1 MKKGL
6 FLIIVIIMITGL
18 MADTVF
24 TIVDSET
31 PSVVENGTYGQILQ
45 VSLVVTGMDYLR
57 IRATLFMIYDHMG
70 HLDDLRF
77 EDLQWKI
84 EEEEWEGDS
93 MVNSNRELIIPINE
107 TYSYETVIFT
117 LWGTILSDD
126 AGEEGWIKVG
136 MYNDGCIWAMTN
148 FEIFNNFPQEKL
160 IQILDSISDIETN
173 TPDIQW
179 NLQNYPNP
187 FNPKTIISFSLAEAG
202 NVSLEIY
209 NVKGQKVKTLINKE
223 FELGQHQISW
233 EGTDDDG
240 KLVSSGVYCYKMK
253 SGNYTSTKKMIL
265 MK

>member
-24 TIVDSET
+24 TIVDPEI
-31 PSVVENGTYGQILQ
+31 PSVVENGTYGPLLQ
-45 VSLVVTGMDYLR
+45 ASLVVTGEDYLE
-57 IRATLFMIYDHMG
+57 IMATLFMVCDYTV

-84 EEEEWEGDS
+84 GEDEWEGAS
-93 MVNSNRELIIPINE
+93 IVNSNRELIIPINK
-107 TYSYETVIFT
+107 YCSYETIIFT

-126 AGEEGWIKVG
+126 AGEEGWIKVK
-136 MYNDGCIWAMTN
+136 MSNNTHIWAITN
-148 FEIFNNFPQEKL
+148 FGIFNNFPQEKL

>member
-31 PSVVENGTYGQILQ
+31 PSVVENGTYGPLLQ
-45 VSLVVTGMDYLR
+45 ASLVVTGEDYLE
-57 IRATLFMIYDHMG
+57 IMATLFMVCDYTV

-84 EEEEWEGDS
+84 GEDEWEGAS
-93 MVNSNRELIIPINE
+93 IVNSNRELIIPINK
-107 TYSYETVIFT
+107 YCSYETIIFT

-126 AGEEGWIKVG
+126 AGEEGWIKVK
-136 MYNDGCIWAMTN
+136 MSNNTHIWAITN
-148 FEIFNNFPQEKL
+148 FGIFNNFPQEKL

-233 EGTDDDG
+233 DGTDDDG

-253 SGNYTSTKKMIL
+253 CGDYTSAKKMIL